1 MSCIDMSLQRQKSI
15 QENSLD
21 HWVSD
26 IPLVQERD
34 KHAVWLLA
42 LLQLLAFRQQN
53 TLLGA
58 DEIFRTSV
66 NWNKHPP
73 QDKLYTFKPV
83 INAVFAG
90 PSNTFFLPS
99 CGPIDISETSVSI
112 TS

>member
-1 MSCIDMSLQRQKSI
+1 MSCINMSLQRQNSI
-15 QENSLD
+15 QKNSLD

-53 TLLGA
+53 ALLGA

-73 QDKLYTFKPV
+73 QSAIYLQTRDQCRLCWA
-83 INAVFAG
+83 IEHLLFA
-90 PSNTFFLPS
+90 FLWAY
-99 CGPIDISETSVSI
+99 
-112 TS
+112 